1 MPFIG
6 LEHHRIEVS
15 GRCRPVVLALVSG
28 AICAAGDQL
37 LFAIGARGRTWVLS
51 FVNIWIIS
59 GCACY
64 AVGTVFWIYSL
75 SRAQLIQ
82 VYPFTVLT
90 FALIYLSAIVMLGE
104 RPCLVGLEGVTLV
117 LAGLFMLSLSR

>member
-1 MPFIG
+1 MSWS
-6 LEHHRIEVS
+6 VAM
-15 GRCRPVVLALVSG
+15 ALVSG
-28 AICAAGDQL
+28 AICAAGGQL
-37 LFAIGARGRTWVLS
+37 LFAIGARGRTGVLS

-59 GCACY
+59 GLALY

-90 FALIYLSAIVMLGE
+90 FALIYLSALVMLGE
-104 RPCLVGLEGVTLV
+104 RPSLVGLGGVTLV